1 MSMVTVFRKKD
12 IDENRILDFL
22 KKVDLSFPVPLSE
35 KTSLTDYAKKIY
47 ENGVLCTYVE
57 NDEIVAMV
65 AGYLDKIRNG
75 IGYITLVATLP
86 EYQGRGLAHKI
97 IRRFQEEAETMGIRG
112 VHLYAVRNNR
122 NAIRMYNGL
131 GFEELCLESE
141 ARPKDA
147 HLMHWIQQKTVLVT
161 AIGSFSAGSSVKIL
175 KEMGYRVIGCDIYDR
190 RWVAESENVDAFYQV
205 PKAADEVAFL
215 EELLEICRKEKVTK
229 IIPSTDIEVD
239 FFNKYREQFEEKY
252 ITVCISGRKT
262 IEICRDKQKQQKLL
276 TEHKG
281 FAGPIETVQYREGME
296 VPFAYPMVC
305 KLLDGRSSQGLLYV
319 RNEADWENFLSQ
331 ANDKYLIQ
339 PFIEGDIVTVDVI
352 RQRDGKKVIAIPR
365 KELLRTLNG
374 AGTSV
379 QVFHDEKLEEECRR
393 IADLFEVRGCV
404 NFEFIQQGEQYYF
417 IECNPRFSGGMAFS
431 CMAGYDCVH
440 NHMRCFKNKE
450 IEDQPKI
457 REMYIARKYEEHL
470 MAVEE

>member
-1 MSMVTVFRKKD
+1 MVTVFRKKD
-12 IDENRILDFL
+12 IDESRILDFL

-57 NDEIVAMV
+57 DNEIVAMV

-97 IRRFQEEAETMGIRG
+97 IRRFQEEAEAMEIRG
-112 VHLYAVRNNR
+112 VHLYAVRNNK
-122 NAIRMYNGL
+122 NAISIYSSL

-141 ARPKDA
+141 TRPKDA

-175 KEMGYRVIGCDIYDR
+175 KEMGYRVVGCDIYDR

-205 PKAADEVAFL
+205 PKAAEEEKFL
-215 EELLEICRKEKVTK
+215 IALLDICQKEKITK

-239 FFNKYREQFEEKY
+239 FFTKYRNEFEEKY
-252 ITVCISGRKT
+252 ITICISGQDC
-262 IEICRDKQKQQKLL
+262 IEICRNKKKQQELL
-276 TEHKG
+276 TENTG
-281 FAGPIETVQYREGME
+281 FSMAIPTENFRQGME
-296 VPFAYPMVC
+296 APFAYPMVC
-305 KLLDGRSSQGLLYV
+305 KLVDGRSSQGLLYIK
-319 RNEADWENFLSQ
+319 NEEEWKSFVGQADSR
-331 ANDKYLIQ
+331 YVIQ
-339 PFIEGDIVTVDVI
+339 PYIEGDIVTVDVI
-352 RQRDGKKVIAIPR
+352 RQRDGEKVIAIPR

-379 QVFHDEKLEEECRR
+379 QVFSDEKLEEECRR
-393 IADLFEVRGCV
+393 IAELFGVKGCV

-417 IECNPRFSGGMAFS
+417 IECNPRFSGGLAFS

-450 IEDQPKI
+450 IEDQPQI

-470 MAVEE
+470 MAVEA

>member
-1 MSMVTVFRKKD
+1 MITVFRKKD
-12 IDENRILDFL
+12 IDESRILDFL
-22 KKVDLSFPVPLSE
+22 EKVDLSFPVPLSE

-57 NDEIVAMV
+57 DNEIVAMV

-97 IRRFQEEAETMGIRG
+97 VRRFQEEAEKMGIRG
-112 VHLYAVRNNR
+112 VHLYAVRNNK
-122 NAIRMYNGL
+122 NAIRMYSSL
-131 GFEELCLESE
+131 GFEEICLESE
-141 ARPKDA
+141 ARPNDA
-147 HLMHWIQQKTVLVT
+147 HFMHWIQQKTVLVT

-205 PKAADEVAFL
+205 PKAVEEKEFL
-215 EELLEICRKEKVTK
+215 EALLDICQREKVTK
-229 IIPSTDIEVD
+229 VIPSTDVEVD
-239 FFNKYREQFEEKY
+239 FFTKYRNEFEKKY
-252 ITVCISGRKT
+252 ITICISGKES
-262 IEICRDKQKQQKLL
+262 IEICRNKKRQQEVL
-276 TEHKG
+276 TENTG
-281 FAGPIETVQYREGME
+281 FSKPIPTEVFRRGME
-296 VPFAYPMVC
+296 APFAYPMVC
-305 KLLDGRSSQGLLYV
+305 KLVDGRSSQGLLYIK
-319 RNEADWENFLSQ
+319 NKEEWESFTGTADSS
-331 ANDKYLIQ
+331 YVIQ
-339 PFIEGDIVTVDVI
+339 PYIEGDIVTVDVI
-352 RQRDGKKVIAIPR
+352 RQRDGGKVIAIPR

-379 QVFHDEKLEEECRR
+379 QVFDDEKLEAECRR
-393 IADLFEVRGCV
+393 IAELFDVIGCV
-404 NFEFIQQGEQYYF
+404 NFEFIQQGENYYF
-417 IECNPRFSGGMAFS
+417 IECNPRFSGGLAFS

-450 IEDQPKI
+450 IEDQPRI

-470 MAVEE
+470 MAVEI